1 MLRFG
6 FLIGVGVECVI
17 RLEVRKLIC
26 YARPEAFSARIIP
39 TGADVDDR
47 LRVLDVGGGEDREI
61 TFTECLLCAY
71 KHLTCGL
78 FITTL

>member
-17 RLEVRKLIC
+17 RLEVRKLTC
-26 YARPEAFSARIIP
+26 YARPEALSATVTP

-47 LRVLDVGGGEDREI
+47 LRVLEVEGGEDREI
-61 TFTECLLCAY
+61 TFTECLLCAS
-71 KHLTCGL
+71 T
-78 FITTL
+78 